1 MAEQFE
7 PEKTYALHY
16 EGDRLGVVRK
26 GLYYEGPEAWQ
37 VGEIKDG
44 TFYYNGKSAGTIE
57 GLIVTVRPCH
67 LPSPAKPR
75 HRVHSNLSE
84 HQI

>member
-44 TFYYNGKSAGTIE
+44 TFYYNGKPAGTIE
-57 GLIVTVRPCH
+57 GLIVTRTEP
-67 LPSPAKPR
+67 KPVTMLR
-75 HRVHSNLSE
+75 LVPLE
-84 HQI
+84 E